1 MTGVDDFEQWR
12 LKAQQPSATAPDDD
26 FDQWRLQA
34 RQKQQAPT
42 PSPAP
47 NKSPVEA
54 PKPSRGLMERLFSKP
69 TEEETA
75 QADARRKATQWAARG
90 SSPTGKDVKAQS
102 AAREAAFNK
111 EVEEGKVV
119 PFEKLYQDDTRF
131 KTMNDA
137 MKVFGKEWDG
147 KQPKEEFAKDF
158 MKHMRSV
165 EQNTL
170 AFIGNKAQF
179 SNANKA
185 KRAAMADAEA
195 LFQSVPGFWQRGAE
209 PGLGKLGQTVGN
221 VVLDPVNYIG
231 PGAGVVAKGGVKL
244 LQAGNTARK
253 VLNPVVV
260 AGATDATISGA
271 VNLDQQRLRH
281 EQSKYRTIEGETP
294 EENKERQ
301 EKKFEANKVELAVV
315 SLLSGALSAAGT
327 KGLTDAA
334 ASSTSPSKL
343 GTRLAAA
350 TKKAED
356 EAKAKGLMPPADAA
370 KVVISDVD
378 KQMDEE
384 VKKYVQQMGK
394 EVLDEIGP
402 HGAIAD
408 AKVRVKLSEAAVNIA
423 ARVMKENPAFAL
435 KPDEKISDAVNR
447 VFSNLDEIGDV
458 TLEKAVRSQ
467 GLTPDEFAAAL
478 KVSQSE
484 AGRLLQHLSSLKRMT
499 ERLKAIDPAFDKEM
513 KKLYP
518 DITVDG
524 GEWVNT
530 VKPFLRNTEQFTKAA
545 VVSGIDTTMR
555 NVMGGINNVTFG
567 TASRLLEGTVHSLN
581 KAGQTLMRGKPVD
594 TVTGLGKD
602 MGKAIQDSV
611 RPLYYLFNKGLS
623 KDLSEMIAANNPA
636 IMARLMGKQEGQEV
650 VNSTMNRVAEAIN
663 VVNSLQDGF
672 FRRAAFAESVDRQL
686 SKVGLDMYDVLA
698 KNGTVP
704 SDVISKAIDD
714 ALKFTMS
721 YAPKETAGG
730 NIKKVVNG
738 VEVRAPKIDTTDVA
752 VERTAGKVVNWFET
766 SLGASIIVPFP
777 RFMANALAWQYRH
790 SPFGL
795 LSTPGDIKVMRAAR
809 ASGDEAGQIAATQAA
824 VEHGSKA
831 LVGTAAF
838 LAAINY
844 RKENQD
850 IPATSYRNDDGTYTD
865 VSTMWPAPFFLAV
878 ADYVVK
884 KHNGLEGDSK
894 KMTELLL
901 GMKVP
906 AGSQGAI
913 IDGFYEAFD
922 SDDKWDEAVKAMANA
937 VAGVLGRVTQPFVT
951 KQLMDLSDSLND
963 NTLARD
969 PKEVDDPESLTEPA
983 INYLRNRTPF
993 MKGDLEPA
1001 TSRGGDETDTED
1013 GEAKFRIRR
1022 EGELI
1027 NRIIGIRRVPDGNEL
1042 QKTMTEL
1049 GIESFKVFGKPTGD
1063 RRLDNK
1069 ITEEVNK
1076 VLPDRIA
1083 ALMTHDYSDTKFNDS
1098 GKTHWLLGKKES
1110 RTVQR
1115 NAIRDEIK
1123 RTVAETAER
1132 VISDVDNKA
1141 RAKIEYRKLP
1151 ADTRRLVRQMYADR
1165 NNGKELEEVDDYEA
1179 AAALAEEIVART
1191 PKFNKGGF
1199 VSRR

>member
-1 MTGVDDFEQWR
+1 MSFASDDEIAAILNPKKPTPTSSQEMV
-12 LKAQQPSATAPDDD
+12 PDDEVAAIL
-26 FDQWRLQA
+26 RGEA
-34 RQKQQAPT
+34 TTPPPT
-42 PSPAP
+42 TNKSNVEASKPVAEASPA
-47 NKSPVEA
+47 
-54 PKPSRGLMERLFSKP
+54 
-69 TEEETA
+69 
-75 QADARRKATQWAARG
+75 RKFVGRG
-90 SSPTGKDVKAQS
+90 SSPTGKDVKLAS

-119 PFEKLYQDDTRF
+119 PFETLYQDDKRF
-131 KTMNDA
+131 KTINDA

-158 MKHMRSV
+158 MRHMRSV
-165 EQNTL
+165 EQNSL
-170 AFIGNKAQF
+170 AFIGNKSQF
-179 SNANKA
+179 SNVNAA
-185 KRAAMADAEA
+185 KRTSMSDAAE
-195 LFQSVPGFWQRGAE
+195 LFKSVPSFWQRGAE
-209 PGLGKLGQTVGN
+209 PGIGKVGQTVKN
-221 VVLDPVNYIG
+221 VALDPVNYIG
-231 PGAGVVAKGGVKL
+231 PGAGVVARAGAKQL
-244 LQAGNTARK
+244 MLGNTARR
-253 VLNPVVV
+253 VLNPVAV
-260 AGATDATISGA
+260 AGVTDATIAG
-271 VNLDQQRLRH
+271 VLNLDDQRLRH
-281 EQSKYRTIEGETP
+281 EQSKYKTIEGETP
-294 EENKERQ
+294 EENKERL
-301 EKKFEANKVELAVV
+301 KKEFKLGSDEVIELAIT
-315 SLLSGALSAAGT
+315 SLLSGAMSAAGT
-327 KGLTDAA
+327 KGLTDSAA
-334 ASSTSPSKL
+334 RGAGAPSKMSVSL
-343 GTRLAAA
+343 DAAK
-350 TKKAED
+350 KKAEA

-394 EVLDEIGP
+394 EVLDDIGP
-402 HGAIAD
+402 QGAIAD

-423 ARVMKENPAFAL
+423 ARIIKDDPNFAL

-447 VFSNLDEIGDV
+447 VFANLDDIGDV

-499 ERLKAIDPAFDKEM
+499 NRLKEIDPAFDKEM

-524 GEWVNT
+524 GVWRNT
-530 VKPFLRNTEQFTKAA
+530 VKPALKDVEQFTKAT

-567 TASRLLEGTVHSLN
+567 TASRLLEGMAYSIDEAVRVFARGEKLQSV
-581 KAGQTLMRGKPVD
+581 ATLGR
-594 TVTGLGKD
+594 GLGKSVE
-602 MGKAIQDSV
+602 DSL
-611 RPLYYLFNKGLS
+611 RPLYYLINKGLS
-623 KDLSEMIAANNPA
+623 KDLSEMIAVNNPA
-636 IMARLMGKQEGQEV
+636 IMARLMGKQEDQV
-650 VNSTMNRVAEAIN
+650 VKTGALNRVAEAIN

-672 FRRAAFAESVDRQL
+672 FRRAAFAESVDRQM

-721 YAPKETAGG
+721 YAPKENAGG
-730 NIKKVVNG
+730 SVKKMVNG
-738 VEVRAPKIDTTDVA
+738 VEVRAPKIDTRDVA
-752 VERTAGKVVNWFET
+752 VERAAGKVVNWFET
-766 SLGASIIVPFP
+766 SLGASVIVPFP

-790 SPFGL
+790 SPLGL

-809 ASGDEAGQIAATQAA
+809 ANGDEAGRVAATQAA

-838 LAAINY
+838 LAAIKY
-844 RKENQD
+844 RKDNQD
-850 IPATSYRNDDGTYTD
+850 IPATSVRNEDGTYTD
-865 VSTMWPAPFFLAV
+865 VSTMWPAPFFLMV
-878 ADYVVK
+878 GDYVVK
-884 KHNGLEGDSK
+884 KHQGLEGDHK
-894 KMTELLL
+894 KMTEMLL

-937 VAGVLGRVTQPFVT
+937 AAGVLGRVTQPFVT
-951 KQLMDLSDSLND
+951 KQLMDLSDALND
-963 NTLARD
+963 DTLVRD
-969 PKEVDDPESLTEPA
+969 PKVVDDPDSYTEGA
-983 INYLRNRTPF
+983 VNYLRNRTPF
-993 MKGDLEPA
+993 MRDSLEPS
-1001 TSRGGDETDTED
+1001 TTRGGDQTDTED
-1013 GEAKFRIRR
+1013 GQPKFRNRR

-1027 NRIIGIRRVPDGNEL
+1027 NRIIGIRRVPDGNEV
-1042 QKTMTEL
+1042 QKAMTEL

-1076 VLPDRIA
+1076 VLPDR
-1083 ALMTHDYSDTKFNDS
+1083 LMPLMRHDYGDTKFNERGLS
-1098 GKTHWLLGKKES
+1098 NWLLGSKDS
-1110 RTVQR
+1110 RTIER
-1115 NAIRDEIK
+1115 NAIRDEIEN
-1123 RTVAETAER
+1123 TVAATTKR
-1132 VISDVDNKA
+1132 VISEVDAKT

-1151 ADTRRLVRQMYADR
+1151 SDTRRLVRQIYADR

-1179 AAALAEEIVART
+1179 AAALAKEIKTRT
-1191 PKFNKGGF
+1191 PKYNKGGF
-1199 VSRR
+1199 VKRRT

>member
-1 MTGVDDFEQWR
+1 MDWNIEKEEPVSR
-12 LKAQQPSATAPDDD
+12 QPISEWDVA
-26 FDQWRLQA
+26 
-34 RQKQQAPT
+34 KEEQAPT
-42 PSPAP
+42 PSPSP
-47 NKSPVEA
+47 NKSTVGA
-54 PKPSRGLMERLFSKP
+54 PKPSKSLWERMFPDDDQKKAKP
-69 TEEETA
+69 TQSDRLAELSSWNKGIVPSSTDIKKKF
-75 QADARRKATQWAARG
+75 ADERIAHDKG
-90 SSPTGKDVKAQS
+90 I
-102 AAREAAFNK
+102 
-111 EVEEGKVV
+111 EEGRII
-119 PFEKLYQDDTRF
+119 PFEKLHQDDARF

-137 MKVFGKEWDG
+137 MKIFGKEWDG

-170 AFIGNKAQF
+170 AFMGNKAQF
-179 SNANKA
+179 SNANKV

-195 LFQSVPGFWQRGAE
+195 LFQSVPSFWLRGAE

-221 VVLDPVNYIG
+221 IALDPVNYIG

-253 VLNPVVV
+253 VFNPVVV
-260 AGATDATISGA
+260 AGVTDATISGA

-281 EQSKYRTIEGETP
+281 EQSKFKTIEGETP
-294 EENKERQ
+294 EENKERL
-301 EKKFEANKVELAVV
+301 KKEFKLGITELAVV

-402 HGAIAD
+402 QGAIAD

-545 VVSGIDTTMR
+545 VVSGLDTTMR
-555 NVMGGINNVTFG
+555 NVMGATSNLSIG
-567 TASRLLEGTVHSLN
+567 TGARLLEGVMYSVN
-581 KAGQTLMRGKPVD
+581 EAGRTLARGEKLK
-594 TVTGLGKD
+594 TITGLGSNLVKT
-602 MGKAIQDSV
+602 IEDSL
-611 RPLYYLFNKGLS
+611 RPLYYLGNKGLS
-623 KDLSEMIAANNPA
+623 KDLSEMIASNNPA
-636 IMARLMGKQEGQEV
+636 VMARLLGKQEGQEV
-650 VNSTMNRVAEAIN
+650 ANSTLNRVAEAIN

-704 SDVISKAIDD
+704 SDVIAKAIDD

-721 YAPKETAGG
+721 YAPKKNAGG
-730 NIKKVVNG
+730 TIKKIVNG
-738 VEVRAPKIDTTDVA
+738 VEEGVPKIDTTDVK
-752 VERTAGKVVNWFET
+752 VERLAGGAVNWFEST
-766 SLGASIIVPFP
+766 LGASIIVPFP

-795 LSTPGDIKVMRAAR
+795 ISTPGDIKVMRAAR

-824 VEHGSKA
+824 VSHGAQA
-831 LVGTAAF
+831 LAGSAAF
-838 LAAINY
+838 LAAIKY

-850 IPATSYRNDDGTYTD
+850 IPATSIRNDDGTLSD
-865 VSTMWPAPFFLAV
+865 ISTLWPSPFFLALADV
-878 ADYVVK
+878 AVK
-884 KHNGLEGDSK
+884 KWQGLDGDAK
-894 KMTELLL
+894 KVTELLL

-906 AGSQGAI
+906 AGSQGAL
-913 IDGFYEAFD
+913 IDGVYDVFD
-922 SDDKWDEAVKAMANA
+922 SADKAEEALKAAANV
-937 VAGVLGRVTQPFVT
+937 VAGVFGRVTQPFVT
-951 KQLMDLSDSLND
+951 KQLMDLSDALDND
-963 NTLARD
+963 TLARD

-983 INYLRNRTPF
+983 VNYLRNRTPF
-993 MKGDLEPA
+993 MRDELKPA
-1001 TSRGGDETDTED
+1001 TSRGGDQTDTED

-1027 NRIIGIRRVPDGNEL
+1027 NRIIGIRRLPDGNEL

-1049 GIESFKVFGKPTGD
+1049 GLEAFKLFGKPTGYRD
-1063 RRLDNK
+1063 VDNK
-1069 ITEEVNK
+1069 IAEEANK
-1076 VLPDRIA
+1076 VLPERIA
-1083 ALMTHDYSDTKFNDS
+1083 ALMSHNYSDTKYNDRNID
-1098 GKTHWLLGKKES
+1098 HWLLGRKDSKATQ
-1110 RTVQR
+1110 RDTVLE
-1115 NAIRDEIK
+1115 AITK
-1123 RTVAETAER
+1123 TVADVTEQTIASIEDPKKR
-1132 VISDVDNKA
+1132 YKVMYRQIPAKDRAVI
-1141 RAKIEYRKLP
+1141 
-1151 ADTRRLVRQMYADR
+1151 RQMYADR
-1165 NNGKELEEVDDYEA
+1165 NNGKDLEEVNDYEA
-1179 AAALAEEIVART
+1179 AQDLWAEKKART